1 MAINQITIAGT
12 VGGPVQSKQQDNG
25 TIHYFLLSVPWLD
38 RDKNL
43 GAPTQIQCFA
53 RSQFNQTLSPGTPV
67 IVTGN
72 LRVYKNPQRKDPYV
86 RIDFSYGAVEVTGTP
101 TSINML
107 CLAGNIGKE
116 PETKYREN
124 SPTLTKFSIAIKTGQ
139 DATDWHDIVLWGKR
153 AESAQK
159 CLHKGSKVT
168 LTGILKEERWADKT
182 DQSPRARFNLT
193 ASNFAL
199 QGGSN
204 NQSNDGQQQSSG
216 TNRQPA
222 YTDDAC

>member
-1 MAINQITIAGT
+1 MAINQITLAGT
-12 VGGPVQSKQQDNG
+12 VGGPVQNKQQDNG
-25 TIHYFLLSVPWLD
+25 AIHYFILSVPWLD

-43 GAPTQIQCFA
+43 GAPTQIQCFT
-53 RSQFNQTLSPGTPV
+53 RSNQFNQTLSPGSPV

-107 CLAGNIGKE
+107 CLAGNIGRE

-124 SPTLTKFSIAIKTGQ
+124 GPALTKFSIGLKTGQ

-168 LTGILKEERWADKT
+168 LTGVLKEERWADKT
-182 DQSPRARFNLT
+182 DQSARARFNLT

-199 QGGSN
+199 QGGGNS
-204 NQSNDGQQQSSG
+204 NQSNGQQQGNAS
-216 TNRQPA
+216 RQPA
-222 YTDDAC
+222 YADDAF